1 MLGGPKMSSGF
12 GCWASDGDAAEAM
25 PSAAAK
31 KVMRVQ
37 VPAAVWL
44 MMRYLLRVRRRFL
57 REFAAVCSG
66 LRVRYRRGLD
76 RQLHRRQLHRRQLH
90 RRQLHRR
97 QLHRRQP
104 LLWPVTRPSYRGC
117 LAPWV
122 QYKHGPSAD
131 SIERHASRSVCR
143 ANFPSRIG
151 TITTNGA
158 SRPFAPI
165 LPVSPKSLVAKA
177 RLWEVNPFADELP
190 RAVGE
195 RIRLPQFQAIM
206 KALAI
211 DGLL

>member
-1 MLGGPKMSSGF
+1 MSSGF

-76 RQLHRRQLHRRQLH
+76 RQLHRRQ
-90 RRQLHRR
+90 
-97 QLHRRQP
+97 P

-165 LPVSPKSLVAKA
+165 LPASPKSLVAKA